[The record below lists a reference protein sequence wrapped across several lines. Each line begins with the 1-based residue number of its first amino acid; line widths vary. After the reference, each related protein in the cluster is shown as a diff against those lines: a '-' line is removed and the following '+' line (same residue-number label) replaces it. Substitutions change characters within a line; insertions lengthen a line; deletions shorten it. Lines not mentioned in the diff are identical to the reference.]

1 MSISL
6 LKALTKYYDRVDMA
20 AIDPATVIPPE
31 LNFVPGPRDDLES
44 MIWVLTY
51 AIMLH
56 HQETLQGLR
65 KAHYKAKVVDQFYG
79 SLSYSGLG
87 EKRDVMVFRGS
98 NPLTDQAEDWIPDPT
113 QCKWFRRAMTLV
125 DGHIRPSP
133 DGSVKAITF
142 DAFDALC
149 DEFITDE

>member
-6 LKALTKYYDRVDMA
+6 LKALTKYYDLVDMA
-20 AIDPATVIPPE
+20 AVDPATVVPPE

-51 AIMLH
+51 SIMLH
-56 HQETLQGLR
+56 HQETLQELR
-65 KAHYKAKVVDQFYG
+65 KAHYKAKVIDQFYG
-79 SLSYSGLG
+79 SLSYSGLAK
-87 EKRDVMVFRGS
+87 ERKFMAYEGS
-98 NPLTDQAEDWIPDPT
+98 NSSSDEPEKWIPEPT

-125 DGHIRPSP
+125 EGHIRSSP
-133 DGSVKAITF
+133 DRSINSITF

-149 DEFITDE
+149 NEFITDE